1 MAEEWY
7 HDACKQVD
15 AEALTRVDIEKTLGV
30 VKQEQ
35 FELKE
40 KLKKANS
47 ARAGLKTVER
57 QAEDQ
62 RQKLHLT
69 EINLAIEKQLVL
81 DLKAELQKTKE
92 EAQLVREVAEAEKR
106 ASYQLGMEEMQV
118 RLTEELLE
126 VCRDYCNVTWDK
138 SLSVA
143 GVPADSVW
151 MKVSTTIQRFV
162 KSWLL
167 SLLLLPMPHNLP
179 SSLWLSQMP
188 SLLLKL

>member
-1 MAEEWY
+1 M
-7 HDACKQVD
+7 
-15 AEALTRVDIEKTLGV
+15 
-30 VKQEQ
+30 
-35 FELKE
+35 
-40 KLKKANS
+40 
-47 ARAGLKTVER
+47 
-57 QAEDQ
+57 
-62 RQKLHLT
+62 HLT
-69 EINLAIEKQLVL
+69 EINLAIERQLVL
-81 DLKAELQKTKE
+81 DLKVELQKTKE

-151 MKVSTTIQRFV
+151 MKVSATIQRFA